1 MHEYG
6 HYHRRKFLRSVQLG
20 RQLKVAMLVAK
31 VARNPRPQ
39 GSSPRARWS
48 VDVIAIGA
56 SAGGFPAILQV
67 LPALSADAPAVLIV
81 QHLDR
86 KRKSFLAPL
95 LAAKTSKPVKE
106 AQHGEPILGGTIY
119 VCPPDQ
125 HMLVAGG
132 NIELSHSEL
141 VHFSRP
147 SIDLL
152 FESVAGR
159 YGARCMGVIL
169 SGSNSDGA
177 TGIRGIRQAGGI
189 TVAQLPSSAEFHTMP
204 QAAIDT
210 GCIDLI
216 ASLDKLGDEIM
227 WLCEPDHRR
236 T

>member
-1 MHEYG
+1 
-6 HYHRRKFLRSVQLG
+6 
-20 RQLKVAMLVAK
+20 VAK
-31 VARNPRPQ
+31 AARNPRPQ
-39 GSSPRARWS
+39 GPSPRPRWS

-67 LPALSADAPAVLIV
+67 LPAFSADTPPVLIV
-81 QHLDR
+81 QHLDPN
-86 KRKSFLAPL
+86 RKSFLAPL
-95 LAAKTSKPVKE
+95 LATKTNRVVKQ
-106 AQHGEPILGGTIY
+106 AQHGDRIVDGTIY

-159 YGARCMGVIL
+159 YGSRCMGVIL

-177 TGIRGIRQAGGI
+177 TGIRAIRQAGGI
-189 TVAQLPSSAEFHTMP
+189 TVAQQPSSADFRTMP
-204 QAAIDT
+204 QASIDT
-210 GCIDLI
+210 GCIDFVTPLQ
-216 ASLDKLGDEIM
+216 KLGDEIM
-227 WLCEPDHRR
+227 RLCEYNHRR

>member
-1 MHEYG
+1 M
-6 HYHRRKFLRSVQLG
+6 
-20 RQLKVAMLVAK
+20 
-31 VARNPRPQ
+31 
-39 GSSPRARWS
+39 
-48 VDVIAIGA
+48 
-56 SAGGFPAILQV
+56 
-67 LPALSADAPAVLIV
+67 LIV
-81 QHLDR
+81 QHLDPN
-86 KRKSFLAPL
+86 RKSFLAPL
-95 LAAKTSKPVKE
+95 LASKTLRPVKQ
-106 AQHGEPILGGTIY
+106 AQQGERILNGTIY

-177 TGIRGIRQAGGI
+177 TGIRAIRQAGGI
-189 TVAQLPSSAEFHTMP
+189 TVAQQPSSAEFRTMP
-204 QAAIDT
+204 QASIDT
-210 GCIDLI
+210 GCIDFI
-216 ASLDKLGDEIM
+216 TPLDKLGDEIM
-227 WLCEPDHRR
+227 RLCEQNHRR

>member
-1 MHEYG
+1 M
-6 HYHRRKFLRSVQLG
+6 VTP
-20 RQLKVAMLVAK
+20 VANPG
-31 VARNPRPQ
+31 RNPSVRLAAP
-39 GSSPRARWS
+39 GTRWS

-56 SAGGFPAILQV
+56 SAGGFPAIVEV
-67 LPALSADAPAVLIV
+67 LSTMAEDAPAVLIV

-86 KRKSFLAPL
+86 SRKSFLAPL
-95 LAAKTSKPVKE
+95 LTRKASRLVKQAE
-106 AQHGEPILGGTIY
+106 HGEPILAGAVY

-125 HMLVAGG
+125 HMLVAKST
-132 NIELSHSEL
+132 IELSHSEL

-177 TGIRGIRQAGGI
+177 VGIRAIRQAGGI
-189 TVAQLPSSAEFHTMP
+189 TVAQLPSSAEFRMMP

-216 ASLDKLGDEIM
+216 APLDELGGEIM
-227 WLCEPDHRR
+227 RLCAGNHQHS
-236 T
+236 

>member
-1 MHEYG
+1 MV
-6 HYHRRKFLRSVQLG
+6 S
-20 RQLKVAMLVAK
+20 VAK
-31 VARNPRPQ
+31 AAHNRRPQ
-39 GSSPRARWS
+39 QGSPGEHWS

-67 LPALSADAPAVLIV
+67 LPALSSDAPAVLIV
-81 QHLDR
+81 QHLDPN
-86 KRKSFLAPL
+86 RKSFLASL
-95 LAAKTSKPVKE
+95 LASKTSKPVKQ
-106 AQHGEPILGGTIY
+106 AQHGEHISDGAIY

-159 YGARCMGVIL
+159 YGTRCMGVIL

-177 TGIRGIRQAGGI
+177 TGIRAIRQAGGI
-189 TVAQLPSSAEFHTMP
+189 TVAQLPSSAEFRIMP
-204 QAAIDT
+204 QASIDT

-216 ASLDKLGDEIM
+216 APLDKLGDEIM
-227 WLCEPDHRR
+227 RLCEHDHRR

>member
-1 MHEYG
+1 
-6 HYHRRKFLRSVQLG
+6 
-20 RQLKVAMLVAK
+20 VAK
-31 VARNPRPQ
+31 AARNPRPQ
-39 GSSPRARWS
+39 DPSRRPPWR
-48 VDVIAIGA
+48 VDVIAVGA

-81 QHLDR
+81 QHLDPN
-86 KRKSFLAPL
+86 RKSL
-95 LAAKTSKPVKE
+95 LATLLAQKTSRKVRQ
-106 AQHGEPILGGTIY
+106 ATHGEAIVQGMIY

-125 HMLVAGG
+125 HMLVAGR

-177 TGIRGIRQAGGI
+177 TGIRAIRQAGGI
-189 TVAQLPSSAEFHTMP
+189 TVAQEPSSAEFRTMP
-204 QAAIDT
+204 QASIDT
-210 GCIDLI
+210 GCIDFI
-216 ASLDKLGDEIM
+216 APLDKLGEEIM
-227 WLCEPDHRR
+227 RLCEQDHRR

>member
-1 MHEYG
+1 M
-6 HYHRRKFLRSVQLG
+6 S
-20 RQLKVAMLVAK
+20 VAK
-31 VARNPRPQ
+31 AARNARPQ
-39 GSSPRARWS
+39 DPSPGPLWR

-67 LPALSADAPAVLIV
+67 LPALTPDAPAVLIV

-86 KRKSFLAPL
+86 NRKSFLATL
-95 LAAKTSKPVKE
+95 LAQRTSRLVKQAE
-106 AQHGEPILGGTIY
+106 HAEPIVAGTIY

-125 HMLVAGG
+125 HMLVAESR
-132 NIELSHSEL
+132 IELSHSEL

-159 YGARCMGVIL
+159 YGKRCMGVIL

-177 TGIRGIRQAGGI
+177 TGIRAIRQAGGI
-189 TVAQLPSSAEFHTMP
+189 TVAQQPASAEFRVMP

-210 GCIDLI
+210 GCIDFI
-216 ASLDKLGDEIM
+216 TPLDRLGDEIM
-227 WLCEPDHRR
+227 RLCADSNKCS
-236 T
+236 